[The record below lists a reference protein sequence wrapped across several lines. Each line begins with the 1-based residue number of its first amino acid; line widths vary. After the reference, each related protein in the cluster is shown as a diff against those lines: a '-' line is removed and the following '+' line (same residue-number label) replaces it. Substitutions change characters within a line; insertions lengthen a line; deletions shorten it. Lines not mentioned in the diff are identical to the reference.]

1 MKTLTLKF
9 LMPSLLISL
18 LLTSLAHAENH
29 KALATQEAV
38 ACEESAKKGD
48 VKEALRH
55 AEAGKAHAEAAKAER
70 SNPHLDAG
78 IRNLDEA
85 ITNARVGEAHDAEES
100 ASAAV
105 THLLAAEKAF

>member
-1 MKTLTLKF
+1 MQTPTLKF
-9 LMPSLLISL
+9 LTSNILTL
-18 LLTSLAHAENH
+18 LLMTSTAHAENH

-48 VKEALRH
+48 VTEALRH

-85 ITNARVGEAHDAEES
+85 ITNARAGKAHDTEES